1 MNSRRLNLKSEDAKV
16 RPAFAF
22 AELTPC
28 SSDNEAF
35 NPIFQM
41 QSSNPQ
47 QVIIAAAPVGVDP
60 PANMDNT
67 AENIFSAVKQRKQ
80 ATFEERASIQNNSAG
95 IAVKN

>member
-1 MNSRRLNLKSEDAKV
+1 MISAKHDKFDEKAAMNSRRLNLKSEDAKV

-41 QSSNPQ
+41 QSPNP
-47 QVIIAAAPVGVDP
+47 
-60 PANMDNT
+60 
-67 AENIFSAVKQRKQ
+67 
-80 ATFEERASIQNNSAG
+80 
-95 IAVKN
+95 